1 MWRYFA
7 DGRTYQDTIV
17 VASEDAA
24 FDANDTV
31 LYSSVSDS
39 KYAYGLLSN
48 EKLANPDVKYAET
61 SEGKTFEAKEQK
73 ARYIRIY
80 TRGSILTSGTA
91 HGGNHICEV
100 EVYGKAIKN
109 TTTQKKI
116 TVAFDTKGGNSIE
129 SLKVAAGESWSLPQ
143 NPTRAGYVFKGW
155 YSDVNCTVA
164 YTAASPVSADLT
176 LFAKWEED
184 PTTNVQLEEAKA
196 VLNSKIAEVKD
207 IIIEETQK
215 TVRTNEG
222 DFYAKNIIISTGASH
237 RKLGVPGERELAGM
251 GVSYCATCDGAFFKG
266 RTVAVVGGGD
276 VAVGDALFLARG
288 CKKVYL
294 IHRRDELRAAK
305 SLQKK
310 LMALPNVEIIWDT
323 VVNEIC
329 GEDQVEALFIENKKT
344 GAKKHLPVDG
354 VFVAVGMKPNTNMV
368 PDEIKKDE
376 AGYIVA
382 DENCVTNVTG
392 IFAAGDV
399 RTKMLRQIITA
410 AADGAN
416 AVESVQ
422 HGI

>member
-1 MWRYFA
+1 MDHIYDVIIFGA
-7 DGRTYQDTIV
+7 GPAGLSAGLYAGRSRLDTLIIEKGQAGGQIINTDEIENYPGQIVEGETGVSLVRRMYEQTEQFGAEHVRDTITDVELNGEIKVLTGEKDTYQ
-17 VASEDAA
+17 
-24 FDANDTV
+24 
-31 LYSSVSDS
+31 
-39 KYAYGLLSN
+39 
-48 EKLANPDVKYAET
+48 
-61 SEGKTFEAKEQK
+61 
-73 ARYIRIY
+73 
-80 TRGSILTSGTA
+80 
-91 HGGNHICEV
+91 
-100 EVYGKAIKN
+100 
-109 TTTQKKI
+109 
-116 TVAFDTKGGNSIE
+116 
-129 SLKVAAGESWSLPQ
+129 
-143 NPTRAGYVFKGW
+143 
-155 YSDVNCTVA
+155 
-164 YTAASPVSADLT
+164 
-176 LFAKWEED
+176 
-184 PTTNVQLEEAKA
+184 
-196 VLNSKIAEVKD
+196 
-207 IIIEETQK
+207 
-215 TVRTNEG
+215 
-222 DFYAKNIIISTGASH
+222 AKNIIIATGAYA
-237 RKLGVPGERELAGM
+237 RPIGCKGEQEYKGRGI
-251 GVSYCATCDGAFFKG
+251 SYCATCDGAFFKG

-410 AADGAN
+410 VADGTVFNAN
-416 AVESVQ
+416 TRNKAEYT
-422 HGI
+422 